1 MGQYTMLLQSI
12 GFLILILLLAYL
24 ALRYGLRSVYRGMG
38 GGGYLK
44 VLERVPLDYKSGSSL
59 VLVQMGREVFLIGAT
74 QGAVAVLA
82 RFNWKDLQ
90 ELSEEEAVGP
100 AGLKESFS
108 RILQGIRRG
117 RGDFEGE
124 GDRENR

>member
-1 MGQYTMLLQSI
+1 MGQYTLLLQSI

-59 VLVQMGREVFLIGAT
+59 VLVQMGGEIFLIGAT
-74 QGAVAVLA
+74 QGTVAVLA
-82 RFNWKDLQ
+82 RYSWKELR
-90 ELSEEEAVGP
+90 ELSDDDSAGP
-100 AGLKESFS
+100 PGLKESFS
-108 RILQGIRRG
+108 RILQGVRRG
-117 RGDFEGE
+117 REDFEGE
-124 GDRENR
+124 GDREDR